1 MDSTLKKANL
11 PSQSATTEL
20 ESHVSKRLISL
31 DVMRGITIVGMI
43 IVNTPGTW
51 AHVYPPLLHADWHGI
66 TPTDLVFPLF
76 LFMVGIAIT
85 LAFSKRVK
93 AGASK
98 TDLMKKVSKRAI
110 IIFVLG
116 LFLWLFPTF
125 DFSNI
130 RIPGVLQRIA
140 LVYFFCSLLFLN
152 APSWKAQATWGAT
165 FLVIYWILMTMVP
178 VPGYGEPL
186 LEPGKNLAAWLDS
199 LLIPGTMWQGTW
211 DPEGILSTLPS
222 IVTGITGILAGYL
235 ILSSLTAERK
245 IIWTMVIGTLSLV
258 VGYLWGLE
266 FPINKNLWT
275 SSYVL
280 VSSGM
285 AFLLLGTLYWF
296 IDVLNYKKWTPFFVA
311 FGSNAITAYVIH
323 GVFADIMGLIM
334 VSDEKNFRQYTYEA
348 LTHLGL
354 GLELASFV
362 WAILYVFLCFIP
374 IWIMYKKHIIVKI

>member
-1 MDSTLKKANL
+1 MDSSVKESTLSS
-11 PSQSATTEL
+11 PSTTTKL

-43 IVNTPGTW
+43 IVNTPGSW
-51 AHVYPPLLHADWHGI
+51 DYVYPPLLHAEWNGI
-66 TPTDLVFPLF
+66 TPTDLVYPFF
-76 LFMVGIAIT
+76 LFMIGIAIT
-85 LAFSKRVK
+85 LAFSKRLV

-98 TDLMKKVSKRAI
+98 TDLMKKVTKRSAI
-110 IIFVLG
+110 IFALG

-125 DFSNI
+125 DFANI

-140 LVYFFCSLLFLN
+140 LVYFFCSLIFLN
-152 APSWKAQATWGAT
+152 TPSWKAQVTWGMSL
-165 FLVIYWILMTMVP
+165 LVIYWVLMTMVP

-186 LEPGKNLAAWLDS
+186 LEPGKNLAAWLDN
-199 LLIPGTMWQGTW
+199 LLIPGVMWQGTW
-211 DPEGILSTLPS
+211 DPEGILSTVPS
-222 IVTGITGILAGYL
+222 IVTGITGILAGY
-235 ILSSLTAERK
+235 IVLSKMTAERK
-245 IIWTMVIGTLSLV
+245 IIWMMVMGTISLAA
-258 VGYLWGLE
+258 GYLWGLD
-266 FPINKNLWT
+266 FPINKNIWT

-296 IDVLNYKKWTPFFVA
+296 VDVLGYKKWTPFFVA

-323 GVFADIMGLIM
+323 GIFADIMGIIM
-334 VSDEKNFRQYTYEA
+334 VTDDKNFRQFTYEG

-354 GLELASFV
+354 GMEAASFL
-362 WAILYVFLCFIP
+362 WAILYVLLCFVP